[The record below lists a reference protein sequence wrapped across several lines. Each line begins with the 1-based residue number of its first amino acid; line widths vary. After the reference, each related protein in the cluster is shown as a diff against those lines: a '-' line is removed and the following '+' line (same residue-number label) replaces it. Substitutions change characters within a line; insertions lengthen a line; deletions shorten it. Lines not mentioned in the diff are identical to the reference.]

1 MGKRNRMAWMILL
14 MTSLMVSLSVFPMT
28 KTYAAEPVK
37 IGLLADLSGGFT
49 ALGQDMRDGFLFY
62 MDRIGYKAAG
72 RTIEVIVEDIGTNEV
87 SKALDKANK
96 VIQKDRV
103 DIIAGVITS
112 GSAYAIA
119 NVIKENKV
127 PFVISN
133 AGADDL
139 TQRQANDFIIRPAFV
154 NSMNS
159 HYLGVWAYK
168 QGFRKAVVLG
178 SDFSA
183 GYEHVGGFC
192 RTFTL
197 SGGQIIQEIWP
208 PLGTTDFGPYLA
220 NIKRDADVVMVWYS
234 GPDALRFVQ
243 QYSEYGLKKKIPLI
257 GSGGLVDEMIL
268 DKQGEAAE
276 GIITAWHYNY
286 VLDNPENKE
295 FKPAFFKKLG
305 RKTNLYSEEGYA
317 SGQVICEGLKVTKGD
332 AKNGAAFVK
341 AMRNL
346 KIKAPRGLL
355 KFDRFGGPV
364 QTSYI
369 RKVEKVEGEWQN
381 VPLTSTPEISQ
392 FWTWSP
398 EEYMKMPPYVAM
410 KGKWAK

>member
-1 MGKRNRMAWMILL
+1 MGWMVLL
-14 MTSLMVSLSVFPMT
+14 IISLMVPFLGFSMT
-28 KTYAAEPVK
+28 KANGAEPVK
-37 IGLLADLSGGFT
+37 IGFLIELSGGFT
-49 ALGQDMRDGFLFY
+49 ALGQDMRDGLLLY
-62 MDRIGYKAAG
+62 LDRMGYNAAG
-72 RTIEVIVEDIGTNEV
+72 RTIEVIVEDIGTNDV

-96 VIQKDRV
+96 VIQKNRV
-103 DIIAGVITS
+103 DIVAGVVVS
-112 GSAYAIA
+112 GPAYAIA

-133 AGADDL
+133 AGADEL

-159 HYLGVWAYK
+159 HYLGVWAYQ
-168 QGFRKAVVLG
+168 QGYRKAVILAI
-178 SDFSA
+178 DFA
-183 GYEHVGGFC
+183 GGYEHMGGFC

-220 NIKRDADVVMVWYS
+220 NIKRDADVVAAWCS
-234 GPDALRFVQ
+234 GPEALRFVK

-257 GSGGLVDEMIL
+257 GFGPLVDEMIL
-268 DKQGEAAE
+268 DAQGEAAE
-276 GIITAWHYNY
+276 GIITPWHYNY

-295 FKPAFFKKLG
+295 FKAAFFKKFG
-305 RKTNLYSEEGYA
+305 RKANYYSEEAYVSA
-317 SGQVICEGLKVTKGD
+317 QVICEGLKATKGE
-332 AKNGAAFVK
+332 AKDGAALVK

-355 KFDRFGGPV
+355 KFDSFGGPV

-369 RKVEKVEGEWQN
+369 RKVQKVEGEWQN
-381 VPLTSTPEISQ
+381 VPFTSTTGVSQ
-392 FWTWSP
+392 FWTWTP
-398 EEYMKMPPYVAM
+398 EEFMKMPPYTTM
-410 KGKWAK
+410 KGKWVK